1 MVASDSTLPL
11 LSRHAARSGAVPD
24 AAGAPLRMIAP
35 PPSRLRCAQTPPPL
49 GKSRFTFLEIL
60 IAIAILGIALAL
72 ALQIV
77 GAARARLLR
86 AERRW
91 ARQHN
96 LDQVVEFYLLAGPDA
111 ALPTD
116 LLPEG
121 FSASC
126 TVEPVPLDELPEFVS
141 SEEYQGWTLA
151 RYRITLVWRGSASV
165 QQQVVEKVIRADALP

>member
-1 MVASDSTLPL
+1 MVASDSTL
-11 LSRHAARSGAVPD
+11 SGLRRPAEPNVSPGVPD
-24 AAGAPLRMIAP
+24 APWPVTADSSSEPPPRPAPAPLIRKP
-35 PPSRLRCAQTPPPL
+35 
-49 GKSRFTFLEIL
+49 RFTFLEIL
-60 IAIAILGIALAL
+60 IATAILGIALAL
-72 ALQIV
+72 ALQVI

-96 LDQVVEFYLLAGPDA
+96 LDQAVEFYLLAGPDA

-126 TVEPVPLDELPEFVS
+126 TVEPVPLDELPEFVA
-141 SEEYQGWTLA
+141 SEQYQGWTLA